1 MKTNF
6 LFFRI
11 KRKIFS
17 KILKNKIA
25 KDILKQDM
33 TYNYLYKKFNKTII
47 NSNYYEINDKINKTI
62 WVCWLQGIEQAP
74 ELVKVCYNKL
84 KKSSKGYK
92 VVLITS
98 KNFKDYV
105 NIPEF
110 IISKWKKGI
119 ISNTHFSDILRI
131 ELLAQNGGIWIDS
144 TVFVTMDK
152 VPKYLEENPLF
163 VFKEVNLNRIDEPL
177 ISASNWFMKANSN
190 HPIILL
196 TRDLLIEYWSKT
208 DILIDYFVFHLFFTM
223 ARKKYSNLWND
234 IPVYNNINPHIL
246 QFELLSEYKTDRFEY
261 YKKVSDFHKLSYKL
275 KIEKKAYTSNLD
287 YIMMGDK

>member
-25 KDILKQDM
+25 KDILKQDI
-33 TYNYLYKKFNKTII
+33 TYNYLYKKFKKTII

-84 KKSSKGYK
+84 KKSFKGYK

-110 IISKWKKGI
+110 IISKWEKGI

-177 ISASNWFMKANSN
+177 ISASSWAIKANSN

-196 TRDLLIEYWSKT
+196 TRDLLIEYWSKN
-208 DILIDYFVFHLFFTM
+208 DILIDYFLFHLFFTM
-223 ARKKYSNLWND
+223 ARKKYSNLWDD

-246 QFELLSEYKTDRFEY
+246 QFELLSEYKIDRFEY

-275 KIEKKAYTSNLD
+275 KIEKKEYTSNLD